1 MSEALQIIEIEP
13 LVAQIKALVP
23 LFEKSL
29 KAEAQLKMV
38 HDDLL
43 ERLEVWDGQ
52 PDEEIAECMEE
63 ATKILSLSK
72 KAYESW
78 NAQRAAVTEPL
89 DELKK
94 QLMVPEKRVA
104 PDGKTDNYYTKIR
117 EALAKAENIKIAR
130 VKREEAKAQAEKEKA
145 IAKVDLQTQIKK
157 NLAQMVIDRV
167 VYLEEWSQKEF
178 NSATVENFD
187 AVAAK
192 YQAIKPSLKQELYDK
207 CFNTVIAN
215 AKLSTE
221 EVNAVKEELKQVET
235 FAKWE
240 EGIIQGAMPILNGW
254 RARIDQLKQEKIAIA
269 QADGDKKKQLEE
281 AKAKRDAEALVES
294 QKLAEAAKQQSDQA
308 IAQDAELNKME
319 AQFQEQAV
327 VQTLEATGPKKKILR
342 FTDDKLM
349 VKALATIIYHC
360 FIHPKFPGAYK
371 LDKSKKR
378 VQEDGF
384 DVYADQIDWWVKFF
398 VSNCDAAIE
407 GTKIEEVAKII
418 VRK

>member
-1 MSEALQIIEIEP
+1 MSEAIQIIEIEP
-13 LVAQIKALVP
+13 LVAQIKALAP
-23 LFEKSL
+23 IFEKSL
-29 KAEAQLKMV
+29 KAEAQLKEQ
-38 HDDLL
+38 HDYLQELL
-43 ERLEVWDGQ
+43 EEWDGQ
-52 PDEEIAECMEE
+52 ANEEITE
-63 ATKILSLSK
+63 ALNNATVLLGHSK
-72 KAYESW
+72 SAYEKW
-78 NAQRAAVTEPL
+78 NALREAVTKPL

-117 EALAKAENIKIAR
+117 ETLAKAENIKIAR
-130 VKREEAKAQAEKEKA
+130 VKREEAKAEAEKEKA

-157 NLAQMVIDRV
+157 NLSQMVIDRV
-167 VYLEEWSQKEF
+167 VFLEEWSQKHF
-178 NSATVENFD
+178 DAATVDNFD
-187 AVAAK
+187 EVAAK
-192 YQAIKPSLKQELYDK
+192 YQAIKPALKQDLYDK

-221 EVNAVKEELKQVET
+221 EVNAVKNDLKQIEPFT
-235 FAKWE
+235 KWE
-240 EGIIQGAMPILNGW
+240 EAIIQGAMPVLNAW

-269 QADGDKKKQLEE
+269 QADGDKKKQLED
-281 AKAKRDAEALVES
+281 AKAKRDAEALAES

-327 VQTLEATGPKKKILR
+327 VQTLETTGPKKRILR

-349 VKALATIIYHC
+349 VKALATIMYHC
-360 FIHPKFPGAYK
+360 FIHPKFPGAYR
-371 LDKSKKR
+371 LDKNKKR

-398 VSNCDAAIE
+398 VANCDAVVE
-407 GTKIEEVAKII
+407 GTKIQQVAKVII
-418 VRK
+418 RK